1 MHVKL
6 PYGEGYKDLEL
17 ADDHILDLIT
27 PKPFPATEPAE
38 TLIHNALQHPL
49 GSAPLKEIAKK
60 GQTVIIVVD
69 DYTRPCPT
77 KLMLPPI
84 LNELST
90 IGINHSDITIL
101 IATGTHTPPDQTRI
115 NKILGEEIAT
125 TYSVISNTDPDAQH
139 IEIGKSK
146 NGNTFRI
153 NKAYLDADV
162 KIIIGDIEYHYF
174 AGYGGTRKSILPG
187 VSHEDTIQE
196 NHKLMFDENSNTG
209 ILKGNILS
217 EEMFEGLHAAGCDFC
232 INAGLNSKHQIV
244 GCWSG
249 DPDLVMERGTQLV
262 DTLYKQ
268 QVCVESDLTIIT
280 ANGSPHDINLYQA
293 TKALYN
299 ATNITKE
306 NGTIILLAQCPD
318 GIGNAIYEEWLNSY
332 KTAAETEAALKKHF
346 IMGAH
351 KAYYHRNA
359 TEKHHV
365 ILISGLEA
373 SLVKDSLN
381 MIPAADLDEAL
392 SLAYHQQGKDAKALI
407 VPQGTTTHLVCSG
420 TK

>member
-6 PYGEGYKDLEL
+6 PYGEGHLDLEL
-17 ADDHILDLIT
+17 ADDHILELIT
-27 PKPFPATEPAE
+27 PKSYAATDSAE
-38 TLIHNALQHPL
+38 NLIQHALNHPL
-49 GSAPLKEIAKK
+49 GSPQLRDIAKQ
-60 GQTVIIVVD
+60 GQHTVIVVD

-77 KLMLPPI
+77 HLMLPPI
-84 LNELST
+84 LNELNSV
-90 IGINHSDITIL
+90 GIQKSEITIL
-101 IATGTHTPPDQTRI
+101 IATGTHTPPDKTRI
-115 NKILGEEIAT
+115 NKILGEDIAN
-125 TYSVISNTDPDAQH
+125 TYHVISNTDPDAEH
-139 IEIGKSK
+139 IDIGKSN
-146 NGNTFRI
+146 NGNTFLV

-196 NHKLMFDENSNTG
+196 NHKLMFHKNSNTG

-232 INAGLNSKHQIV
+232 INAVLNSEHQIV

-249 DPDLVMERGTQLV
+249 DPDLVMKQGTQLV
-262 DTLYKQ
+262 DKLYKQ
-268 QVCVESDLTIIT
+268 HVCVESDLTIIT

-293 TKALYN
+293 TKALYT
-299 ATNITKE
+299 ATNVTKK

-318 GIGNAIYEEWLNSY
+318 GIGNAIYEEWLNNY
-332 KTAAETEAALKKHF
+332 KTASETEAALKAHF

-365 ILISGLEA
+365 ILISELEA
-373 SLVKDSLN
+373 DLVKDFLN
-381 MIPAADLDEAL
+381 MIPAQDLNEAL
-392 SLAYHQQGKDAKALI
+392 SLAYQQQGKDVKALI
-407 VPQGTTTHLVCSG
+407 VPQGTTTHLVCSS
-420 TK
+420 T

>member
-17 ADDHILDLIT
+17 ADEHILEIIT
-27 PKPFPATEPAE
+27 PKSYPATDSAE
-38 TLIHNALQHPL
+38 TLIHHALQNPL
-49 GSAPLKEIAKK
+49 DSPRLKDIAKK
-60 GQTVIIVVD
+60 RQTVVIVVD

-77 KLMLPPI
+77 QLMLPHVI
-84 LNELST
+84 KELQSA
-90 IGINHSDITIL
+90 GIKNTDITIL
-101 IATGTHTPPDQTRI
+101 IATGTHTPPDKTRI

-125 TYSVISNTDPDAQH
+125 TYHIISNTDPDAEH
-139 IEIGKSK
+139 IDIGKSK
-146 NGNTFRI
+146 NGNVFRI
-153 NKAYLDADV
+153 NKAYLDADL

-196 NHKLMFDENSNTG
+196 NHKLMFDDNSNTG

-217 EEMFEGLHAAGCDFC
+217 EEMFEALHTAGCDFC
-232 INAGLNSKHQIV
+232 INAVLNSEHQIV

-249 DPDLVMERGTQLV
+249 DPDLVMGQGTQLV

-365 ILISGLEA
+365 ILISELDP
-373 SLVKDSLN
+373 SIVKDFLN
-381 MIPAADLDEAL
+381 MIPAQNLEEAL
-392 SLAYHQQGKDAKALI
+392 RLAYQQQGEDVQALI

-420 TK
+420 I